1 VPLGATHSANS
12 QNMNSK
18 WASVCKAK
26 CVAFLRKMIGF
37 RCLWVRRSARIL
49 RTGTS
54 SGPQYGAKM
63 CGFLQ
68 KNDRVQVYVGAT
80 LSANSQNRNL
90 KWASVWRAKC
100 VDFLRTIIGFRCLW
114 VRRSA
119 RIRRTGTES
128 GHQHG
133 TKMCGCPSENDRVQV
148 SGGATL
154 SANSQNRNLKW
165 ASVWRA
171 KCVDFLRQMTGFRCL
186 WVRRSARIR

>member
-1 VPLGATHSANS
+1 MDRKRCGFPSGNDRVQVSVGVTLSANS
-12 QNMNSK
+12 QNRNSK
-18 WASVCKAK
+18 RASVWRAR
-26 CVAFLRKMIGF
+26 CVDFLMKMIGF

-119 RIRRTGTES
+119 RIRRTGT
-128 GHQHG
+128 
-133 TKMCGCPSENDRVQV
+133 
-148 SGGATL
+148 
-154 SANSQNRNLKW
+154 
-165 ASVWRA
+165 
-171 KCVDFLRQMTGFRCL
+171 
-186 WVRRSARIR
+186 